1 MPTKGSY
8 SPWSDGPQNCLGK
21 KFAQVELVAVI
32 ACLLQGHKVQV
43 VPAEGE
49 SLANSRKR
57 ALAVCEDSELLL
69 LLRMRDAE
77 SIRLLWRPK

>member
-1 MPTKGSY
+1 M
-8 SPWSDGPQNCLGK
+8 
-21 KFAQVELVAVI
+21 KFVAVI
-32 ACLLQGHKVQV
+32 GCLVQAHKVQV

-49 SLANSRKR
+49 SLADSRKR

-69 LLRMRDAE
+69 LLRMRDAD